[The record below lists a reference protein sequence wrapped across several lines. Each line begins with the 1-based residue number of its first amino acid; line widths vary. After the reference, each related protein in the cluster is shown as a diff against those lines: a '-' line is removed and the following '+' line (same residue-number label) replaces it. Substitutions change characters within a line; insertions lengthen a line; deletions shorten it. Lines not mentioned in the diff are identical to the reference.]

1 MLPQPRPR
9 ATVEEV
15 PDQDDI
21 SYLASAH
28 PNPSVNTLDSL
39 TPTEPDPEETA
50 FEKATAADPV
60 SQDTYSRVYDAY
72 ASIALGIL
80 REAPT
85 VCLATAAAKNLAVLL
100 RGAKRGENSAGYKDP
115 NIDPFVRKRME
126 GMRVFLN
133 FYTDTRSKTYW
144 HWGASALQAAV
155 ALGRG
160 RYCVRGLCQLARQFV
175 HDRSLL
181 PVNPFGDWNESLLVN
196 EGLCTDI
203 KLHLQE
209 IGNHI
214 TAEKV
219 VEFLALPEIME
230 KHGITRT
237 ISIRTARRYLRALGY
252 QYTEIKK
259 GQYTDGHER
268 EDVVH
273 ERDNVYIPK
282 IKALERRMKHW
293 GRDGSP
299 EFGPPRQGK
308 RVVVWYHDESIFYA
322 HDRKRKSWYHK
333 DATKLHKKG
342 DGHSLM
348 VADFVSVDFGWSPKS
363 LDGKRTAR

>member
-1 MLPQPRPR
+1 
-9 ATVEEV
+9 
-15 PDQDDI
+15 
-21 SYLASAH
+21 
-28 PNPSVNTLDSL
+28 
-39 TPTEPDPEETA
+39 
-50 FEKATAADPV
+50 
-60 SQDTYSRVYDAY
+60 DAY
-72 ASIALGIL
+72 VRPGHL

-85 VCLATAAAKNLAVLL
+85 ISQAAAAAKDLMILL
-100 RGAKRGENSAGYKDP
+100 RGEKRGENSAGYKDP

-126 GMRVFLN
+126 GMKIFLN
-133 FYTDTRSKTYW
+133 FYTDPRSKTYQ

-160 RYCVRGLCQLARQFV
+160 RYCIRSLCRLARQFI

-181 PVNPFGDWNESLLVN
+181 PINPFGDWNESLLVD

-203 KLHLQE
+203 KLFLQE

-219 VEFLALPEIME
+219 VEFLSRPEIME
-230 KHGITRT
+230 KHGITRK
-237 ISIRTARRYLRALGY
+237 ISVRTARRYLHALGY
-252 QYTEIKK
+252 RYTELKK

-282 IKALERRMKHW
+282 IKNLQKRMQHYT
-293 GRDGSP
+293 RDGSP
-299 EFGPPRQGK
+299 VIGPPPPGK
-308 RVVVWYHDESIFYA
+308 RVIIWYHDESIFYA

-333 DATKLHKKG
+333 DASKLHKKG

-348 VADFVSVDFGWSPKS
+348 VADFVSVDFGWSPTS